1 MFSKTKV
8 CLHIAGICICIINF
22 DLNCF
27 KSFLLHGYLL
37 LFFFLNEYYSNLPGN
52 MFVSLLIKRRN
63 VGTLGATSR
72 LQTAHC

>member
-27 KSFLLHGYLL
+27 KSFLLHGY
-37 LFFFLNEYYSNLPGN
+37 FVVVFFLNEYYSNLICLFP
-52 MFVSLLIKRRN
+52 F
-63 VGTLGATSR
+63 
-72 LQTAHC
+72 

>member
-1 MFSKTKV
+1 MLMKLHKFIERGNVSKTKV

-37 LFFFLNEYYSNLPGN
+37 LFFFLNEYYSNLICLFP
-52 MFVSLLIKRRN
+52 F
-63 VGTLGATSR
+63 
-72 LQTAHC
+72 

>member
-27 KSFLLHGYLL
+27 KSFLLHGY
-37 LFFFLNEYYSNLPGN
+37 FVVVFFLNEYYSNLIC
-52 MFVSLLIKRRN
+52 FVSLLIKRRN
-63 VGTLGATSR
+63 VGTFGATSR